1 MKTISLILLIIANTA
16 FSIDQRII
24 DHLKKNTPTLI
35 IETFDGFNLDP
46 LYSEY
51 GKNVYISGLVSEPPL
66 RLKLNGE
73 LSSRILNYFHKFKNK
88 VVFTVSKDAKFN
100 DDSLITANDVAM
112 TIKRYAR
119 SVPTHATLSF
129 LVGIDKWLEKEYPL
143 QHEFEGIKVEGD
155 NVVLTFVNE
164 NISPFMWAADHPVGI
179 VPEKQ
184 IDKLTGEIIGG
195 TPLSSGGF
203 WIKDGSYP
211 IVQMTGK
218 SDISIV
224 GINPN
229 EWHLYA
235 KYISSN
241 HVATT
246 DSGYFTH
253 DNYKKLLNYG
263 HLVEDFTHPN
273 NRFQFIYLVDSKP
286 PFDNKRVRQ
295 FFTSEIRRTIEME
308 GDTPQGSIITK
319 ITAGYEPLCELNRS
333 LTEPFSDNER
343 REIVDYLKQYEIVPT
358 FKAKENFIALLNKTA
373 KRLDLR
379 IGNKNNDTFNV
390 SCFYSGVDAAVPV
403 KHYIDLL
410 TPSPEPTSFKVALN
424 DPMLQELVS
433 QISADNPSAESIR
446 EMNRYLFDKSVI
458 AGIKHNHIVHYVS
471 KDTNIIKRKHWI
483 FSAEDYFF

>member
-1 MKTISLILLIIANTA
+1 MRNLALLMFIFANTA

-24 DHLKKNTPTLI
+24 SHLEKNTPTLI
-35 IETFDGFNLDP
+35 IESFDGFDLDP

-66 RLKLNGE
+66 RLELNGD

-100 DDSLITANDVAM
+100 DGSIITAADVAM

-119 SVPTHATLSF
+119 TVPTHATLSALEGF
-129 LVGIDKWLEKEYPL
+129 DKWLENEHPL
-143 QHEFEGIKVEGD
+143 LHEFQGIKIESD
-155 NVVLTFVNE
+155 NLILTFVHE
-164 NISPFMWAADHPVGI
+164 NVSPFMWAADHPVGV

-203 WIKDGSYP
+203 WIKDASYP
-211 IVQMTGK
+211 IVQLTGK

-229 EWHLYA
+229 EWHQYA
-235 KYISSN
+235 KYFSSN

-253 DNYKKLLNYG
+253 DNYKKLVDYSNI
-263 HLVEDFTHPN
+263 VEEFTHPN

-286 PFDNKRVRQ
+286 PFDNQRVRQ
-295 FFTSEIRRTIEME
+295 FFASEIRRTIELE
-308 GDTPQGSIITK
+308 GDMPQGSIITK
-319 ITAGYEPLCELNRS
+319 ITAGYEPLSELNRS
-333 LTEPFSDNER
+333 FPPFSESEKK
-343 REIVDYLKQYEIVPT
+343 EILAYLKQHEITPT
-358 FKAKENFIALLNKTA
+358 FKAKDNFIAILNKTA
-373 KRLDLR
+373 ERLDLK
-379 IGNKNNDTFNV
+379 IGNKNNETFNV

-403 KHYIDLL
+403 KNYVDLL
-410 TPSPEPTSFKVALN
+410 TPMLKPIGFKVALN
-424 DPMLQELVS
+424 DPRLQELVS
-433 QISADNPSAESIR
+433 KISVHNPSARSIR
-446 EMNRYLFDKSVI
+446 DMNRYLFEKSVI
-458 AGIKHNHIVHYVS
+458 TGIKHNHIVHYVS